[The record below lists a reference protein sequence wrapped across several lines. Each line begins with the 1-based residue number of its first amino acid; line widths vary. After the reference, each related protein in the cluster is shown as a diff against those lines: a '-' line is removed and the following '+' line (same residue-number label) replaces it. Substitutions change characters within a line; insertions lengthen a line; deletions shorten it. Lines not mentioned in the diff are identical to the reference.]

1 MRAQAYSDSS
11 KRPNHICARLGLIA
25 LTLLVGCGTDQAV
38 NGGGKVQQTSTNISS
53 NEQSQAQPV
62 VVTSAGTL
70 DLTCD
75 DADQYTARWFQC
87 EADSFSLIGKAFEE
101 SVSNP
106 TLQRA
111 SMMQS
116 GIQVADFTQAVV
128 QDPQRVNTLLSPT
141 SLAMLPVMG
150 DPFRHPNSPGPNGRS
165 FYENEAQVQS
175 VLFFDRSCA
184 RLEGKIWQPKGIPAG
199 KKLPAVVISN
209 GSVVGTQAM
218 YFWAAQALVRAG
230 YMVMTFD
237 IRSQGRS
244 DAISPNGVVGSNLEP
259 SVFWLNLVDAIDFL
273 RSNPV
278 TPHPLQNNCGT
289 TVATDAFNP
298 FHQQLDLNRL
308 GAVGHSFGAAG
319 VTFAQSYGAPGADAW
334 PGKIDQEN
342 PIKAVVAWDALGH
355 PDSPINAHGGAL
367 FRGLGN
373 YAGPTYNLKGTSYPA
388 VVPRVPALDLPSDFG
403 ALAAPHLLG
412 EKKDHFMPA
421 FNLWKSKGLST
432 MVVVPHASTHTQ
444 YSQNPFIPASSW
456 CGNPEVEECDT
467 GWVIPMATHYT
478 VAWFDR
484 WLKLPGEMGF
494 DTADSRLLDN
504 GNSLTGAVNMSW
516 HYRSARSF
524 TDRNGKVHECTDLR
538 RC

>member
-1 MRAQAYSDSS
+1 MLAPSCLDSN
-11 KRPNHICARLGLIA
+11 KKHKQLFIWLGAIA
-25 LTLLVGCGTDQAV
+25 FSLLSGCGADQAANDEAIIRQGSTSV
-38 NGGGKVQQTSTNISS
+38 NSS
-53 NEQSQAQPV
+53 EQSQPESVA
-62 VVTSAGTL
+62 VTSAGAL

-75 DADQYTARWFQC
+75 DADQYTAKWFQC
-87 EADSFSLIGKAFEE
+87 EADSFRLIGKGLEE

-106 TLQRA
+106 TFQRA
-111 SMMQS
+111 SLLQA
-116 GIQVADFTQAVV
+116 GIQVVDFTRAVT
-128 QDPQRVNTLLSPT
+128 QDPQRVNTLFSPT

-165 FYENEAQVQS
+165 FYKNEAEVQS
-175 VLFFDRSCA
+175 VLFFDRTCS
-184 RLEGKIWQPKGIPAG
+184 RLEGKVWQPKGTPPG
-199 KKLPAVVISN
+199 KKLPAVVINN

-244 DAISPNGVVGSNLEP
+244 DAISPNGIVGSNLEP
-259 SVFWLNLVDAIDFL
+259 SVFWLNLIDAIDFL
-273 RSNPV
+273 RSTPIK
-278 TPHPLQNNCGT
+278 PHPLQQMCGDT
-289 TVATDAFNP
+289 AATDLFNP

-308 GAVGHSFGAAG
+308 GTVGHSFGAAG
-319 VTFAQSYGAPGADAW
+319 VTFAQSFGAPGADSW
-334 PGKIDQEN
+334 PGIMDQDN

-355 PDSPINAHGGAL
+355 PDSPINANGGPL

-373 YAGPTYNLKGTSYPA
+373 FAGPTYNLTGTSYPT

-456 CGNPEVEECDT
+456 CGNTEVEECNS

-484 WLKLPGEMGF
+484 WLKLPGEAGYE
-494 DTADSRLLDN
+494 TADSRLLDN
-504 GNSLTGAVNMSW
+504 GNPLIGAANMSW
-516 HYRSARSF
+516 HYRSARSL
-524 TDRNGKVHECTDLR
+524 TDRNGKAHECMDLR